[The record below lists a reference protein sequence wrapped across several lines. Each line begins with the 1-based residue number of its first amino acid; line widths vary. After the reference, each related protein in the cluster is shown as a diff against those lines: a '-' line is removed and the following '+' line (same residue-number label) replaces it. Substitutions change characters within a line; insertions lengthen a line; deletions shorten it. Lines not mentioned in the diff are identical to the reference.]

1 MEEISKLLKE
11 VLGLLQKLR
20 EEDDDNGEY
29 SKIEIERRV
38 RAIKDEL
45 GAWFPGEHHV
55 VFFRGS

>member
-11 VLGLLQKLR
+11 LLGLLQKLS

-38 RAIKDEL
+38 RAIIKE
-45 GAWFPGEHHV
+45 
-55 VFFRGS
+55 